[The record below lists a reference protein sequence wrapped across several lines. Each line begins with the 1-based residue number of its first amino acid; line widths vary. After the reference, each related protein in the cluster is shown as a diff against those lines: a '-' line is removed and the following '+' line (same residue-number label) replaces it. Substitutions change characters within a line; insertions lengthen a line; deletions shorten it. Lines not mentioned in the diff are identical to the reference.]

1 MRIAAIYARVSSEQ
15 QREEH
20 TIASQ
25 TAALIEFA
33 KSHDL
38 EVPNEWVFEDDGFS
52 GATLERPGL
61 ERSTRSGRRGPP
73 SGRARLC
80 AGPTESQIR
89 VPSPAD

>member
-15 QREEH
+15 QREAQ

-33 KSHDL
+33 RTHEL
-38 EVPNEWVFEDDGFS
+38 EVPQAWVFENAGYG

-61 ERSTRSGRRGPP
+61 ERVRYLAAEGQIQAALGLSRP
-73 SGRARLC
+73 SA
-80 AGPTESQIR
+80 
-89 VPSPAD
+89 